1 MNVCLRILTENK
13 KVVNESFQLKHIP
26 KFTSAIELENYIVS
40 EKVKAAKLESLEIGY
55 YGPRRGTRNAIIDET
70 TLADA
75 YSTEKQQW
83 VVIWAWSPPGGV
95 EWPTNVEVKVPRQ
108 WPAAKPKDCA
118 YQVVLANVFSIKLRL
133 HC

>member
-13 KVVNESFQLKHIP
+13 KVVNESFQLKPIP

-95 EWPTNVEVKVPRQ
+95 
-108 WPAAKPKDCA
+108 
-118 YQVVLANVFSIKLRL
+118 ANKCRSQSSTAVASCKGKRL
-133 HC
+133 CLSSSSCERIFY

>member
-55 YGPRRGTRNAIIDET
+55 YGPRRGTRYAIIDET

-83 VVIWAWSPPGGV
+83 VVIWVWTPPDRV
-95 EWPTNVEVKVPRQ
+95 ANKRQ
-108 WPAAKPKDCA
+108 SQSSSSVASSNAKR
-118 YQVVLANVFSIKLRL
+118 LRL
-133 HC
+133 SSRC

>member
-13 KVVNESFQLKHIP
+13 KVVNESCQLKHIP

-40 EKVKAAKLESLEIGY
+40 EKVKASKLESLEIGY
-55 YGPRRGTRNAIIDET
+55 YGPRRGTRYAIIDET

-83 VVIWAWSPPGGV
+83 VVIWAWSAPGGV
-95 EWPTNVEVKVPRQ
+95 ANKCRSQSSTAVASSK
-108 WPAAKPKDCA
+108 AKR
-118 YQVVLANVFSIKLRL
+118 LRL
-133 HC
+133 SSSSCERIFY